1 MALCCFRCL
10 PFGKRRAFARGPRA
24 RATIVRSPQYYR
36 RLAPRRRFAHWMRLL
51 REVALPSGLISLLRE
66 LQTRSPAPPSNHPDL
81 SRRLE
86 PRRNRQSTSK
96 SNRSRRFPR
105 GCPRAA
111 PSTAPTTAHCEV
123 VAPTQR
129 PTPDATPARRAAR
142 NGTMASPTKKPVLLD
157 VNVKR
162 AMPASPPKIAMKL
175 AGRALA
181 PEDGAAVVCEKWR
194 SRGGPPRRRAR
205 GEEV

>member
-1 MALCCFRCL
+1 
-10 PFGKRRAFARGPRA
+10 
-24 RATIVRSPQYYR
+24 
-36 RLAPRRRFAHWMRLL
+36 MRLL

-66 LQTRSPAPPSNHPDL
+66 LQKSSPARPSNHADL

-111 PSTAPTTAHCEV
+111 PSTAPRTAHCEA

-175 AGRALA
+175 AGRAPFP
-181 PEDGAAVVCEKWR
+181 PEDGAAALREA
-194 SRGGPPRRRAR
+194 RGGRSAPRRRAR
-205 GEEV
+205 GEEVQGPGHGSDEGHGQILTDEGRN